1 MQLLE
6 QDRKKIYGA
15 LQEIS
20 DSMTRISA
28 EKDFINETLKD
39 LHDQYKTTI
48 SKKTLTKLAN
58 VYHKQSFNEEVAAAD
73 EFETLYQ
80 TVTGPVEGA

>member
-6 QDRKKIYGA
+6 EDRKKIYGA

-28 EKDFINETLKD
+28 EKDFISETLKD
-39 LHDQYKTTI
+39 LHDQFKTTI
-48 SKKTLTKLAN
+48 SKKTLVKLAN

-80 TVTGPVEGA
+80 NVTGPVEKS

>member
-39 LHDQYKTTI
+39 LHDQYKSTI
-48 SKKTLTKLAN
+48 SKKSLTKLAN

-80 TVTGPVEGA
+80 TVTGPVENS

>member
-39 LHDQYKTTI
+39 LHDQYKSTI
-48 SKKTLTKLAN
+48 SKKSLTKLAN

-73 EFETLYQ
+73 EFDTTSQ
-80 TVTGPVEGA
+80 THQLQRLLR